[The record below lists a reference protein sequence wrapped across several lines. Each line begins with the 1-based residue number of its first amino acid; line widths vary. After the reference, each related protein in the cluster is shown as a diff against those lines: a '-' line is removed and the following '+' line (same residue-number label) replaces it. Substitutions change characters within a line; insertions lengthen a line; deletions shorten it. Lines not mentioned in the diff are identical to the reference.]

1 MAYTRLKQKLN
12 KLKNVL
18 IYQKCTDWVNLMS
31 QSPKLK
37 LLLLKHNKK
46 QEELKIQDY
55 SPINS
60 WYCSELNKVDKSSI
74 FDTFILIIHP
84 DE

>member
-46 QEELKIQDY
+46 QEELKI
-55 SPINS
+55 
-60 WYCSELNKVDKSSI
+60 
-74 FDTFILIIHP
+74 
-84 DE
+84 